1 MVVLVCQERSLIIH
15 LEVASSDV
23 LVFQE
28 NTDINIGIKVLVG
41 ASVHSVTNLPEMFHP
56 TEEALDWDAEFF
68 EVALNHDYTIF
79 KPTSASYSKYLT
91 KNTYELKELPADTDK
106 RWAMLGDNAYQGP
119 ESDTPTVRRIF
130 VPRASAVT
138 DISLQNDLKKLR
150 GPVECFF
157 GRMKHLWRICHTVY
171 RSAHEHFD
179 ADINI
184 CVFLTNEHIRG
195 SRLEMDDEKS
205 FLAHQTNHFEKVQQ
219 EAIKRK
225 KQQEKWKENKK
236 KKLEDLLKTSLS

>member
-1 MVVLVCQERSLIIH
+1 MAQEPH
-15 LEVASSDV
+15 
-23 LVFQE
+23 F
-28 NTDINIGIKVLVG
+28 
-41 ASVHSVTNLPEMFHP
+41 
-56 TEEALDWDAEFF
+56 ALFVQPKADGSIY
-68 EVALNHDYTIF
+68 DYTIF
-79 KPTSASYSKYLT
+79 KSTSASYSKYLT
-91 KNTYELKELPADTDK
+91 KNTHELKELPADTDK

-150 GPVECFF
+150 VPVECFF

-225 KQQEKWKENKK
+225 KQ
-236 KKLEDLLKTSLS
+236 